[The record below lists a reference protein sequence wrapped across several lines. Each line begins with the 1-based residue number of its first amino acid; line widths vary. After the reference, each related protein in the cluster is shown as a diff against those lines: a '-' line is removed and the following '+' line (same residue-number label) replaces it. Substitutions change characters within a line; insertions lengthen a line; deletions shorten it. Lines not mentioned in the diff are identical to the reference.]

1 MKLSGAG
8 RGGWSRVYIAAVD
21 RDGLAGDEVAFRGSE
36 KNQRPEQV
44 LRMLVALER
53 ARLDGALARGRN
65 MTGIFAHHRVAQREA
80 GRQRIDADAVLAE
93 LARERVGTRTSILP
107 KRSIALDASP
117 WTDLSSLT
125 SASVLATELAPCRR
139 AISSAK
145 PVPSAISAIMIWAPS
160 AASARA

>member
-53 ARLDGALARGRN
+53 ARLDGALARGLDV
-65 MTGIFAHHRVAQREA
+65 TGILAQT
-80 GRQRIDADAVLAE
+80 V
-93 LARERVGTRTSILP
+93 
-107 KRSIALDASP
+107 
-117 WTDLSSLT
+117 SLKVKPG
-125 SASVLATELAPCRR
+125 ASVLTRMPCSP
-139 AISSAK
+139 SSR
-145 PVPSAISAIMIWAPS
+145 
-160 AASARA
+160 ASARVNAIMPPLLVT